1 VLDDLIGVPYEK
13 HGRTVKGLDCY
24 GLVQVIYDRL
34 GQELPNFPDDYM
46 ELIDIHTTINKNKSK
61 FIELEKPEPFC
72 IVTFSIIPPYV
83 THLGVVLEDCK
94 RFIHIMEKRNVTI
107 EKLDKWQK
115 RLRGFYKWAK

>member
-1 VLDDLIGVPYEK
+1 MLDDLIGVPYEK

-46 ELIDIHTTINKNKSK
+46 ELVDIHTTINKNKSK

>member
-1 VLDDLIGVPYEK
+1 MLDDLIGVPYEK

>member
-46 ELIDIHTTINKNKSK
+46 ELVDIHTTINKNKSK